1 MTVWQHLMQGDG
13 LSRLVVLVLL
23 LMSVATWVV
32 VLWKVWMLRAA
43 GPSVALSV
51 AAFWQSAS
59 VADARLRVQG
69 ADVAQFVGPLLQ
81 AATDTLSSPA
91 GPTLGHLAPTEQRLT
106 RGLRDALVLAQHRL
120 QFGQVLL
127 ATVGATAPFVGLLG
141 TVWGI
146 YHALLGMGGGG
157 ALALEQVSGPVGE
170 ALVMTAAGLGV
181 AIPAVLAYNV
191 LGRWSARIEAVLEAF
206 AHDLRAWAL
215 AQTPDA

>member
-13 LSRLVVLVLL
+13 FSRLVVLVLL

-32 VLWKVWMLRAA
+32 VLWKAWMLRTA

-59 VADARLRVQG
+59 VADARLRVQA

-146 YHALLGMGGGG
+146 YHALLGIGGGG
-157 ALALEQVSGPVGE
+157 ALGLEQVSGPVGE

-215 AQTPDA
+215 AQSPDA

>member
-1 MTVWQHLMQGDG
+1 MAVWQHLMQGDG

-32 VLWKVWMLRAA
+32 VLWKAWMLRTA

-69 ADVAQFVGPLLQ
+69 VDVAQLVTPLLH
-81 AATDTLSSPA
+81 AATDTLSSTA
-91 GPTLGHLAPTEQRLT
+91 SPTLGHLAPAEQRLT

-157 ALALEQVSGPVGE
+157 ALGLEQVSGPVGE